1 MYQRKVLI
9 KILSDHEGQGQLK
22 YDDNTYAKFG
32 RNDYLNQN
40 VATVHEENKQFKC
53 DICNTNFRQKGNL
66 DQHVATVHEGKKPF
80 KCEICDINFGRK
92 YHLNRHAATAH
103 KGKKEF

>member
-22 YDDNTYAKFG
+22 YDNNAYAKFG

-40 VATVHEENKQFKC
+40 VATVHEENKQLKC

-66 DQHVATVHEGKKPF
+66 DQHVATVHEENKQF
-80 KCEICDINFGRK
+80 KCDICK
-92 YHLNRHAATAH
+92 SL
-103 KGKKEF
+103 